1 MLDAVPGPPV
11 PAHAA
16 DGMPHAG
23 WGARLELQFERAG
36 ARTRLAHRRH
46 EGPLLVQRVF
56 YPEGA
61 AAADRLAND
70 RRLEGDRAA
79 EPCHVYLIHP
89 PGGVV
94 GGDQLQL
101 DVVVGARAHALLT
114 TPAAG
119 KFYRCGGR
127 SCARVTQS
135 LEIDGVLEWLPQEN
149 IFYPGCMV
157 ELRTIAHLRA
167 AARFI
172 GWELGCLGLPANRQ
186 PLGDGELR
194 QAFELWRDGRPLLLE
209 RLHIERACL
218 DAAWGLSGHVGIGT
232 WLACPAPAQLLPAA
246 RAVLAGM
253 DCAGM
258 TIACTLV
265 DGVLVCR
272 GYAARTDRLRQV
284 FVDLWRALR
293 PALLDRAAVPPRIWA
308 T

>member
-1 MLDAVPGPPV
+1 MLDAIPPQ
-11 PAHAA
+11 
-16 DGMPHAG
+16 AG
-23 WGARLELQFERAG
+23 WSARLQLRFERSG
-36 ARTRLAHRRH
+36 GRTRLAHRRH

-56 YPEGA
+56 HPEGA
-61 AAADRLAND
+61 ATADGRPKGHVAE
-70 RRLEGDRAA
+70 EGRAA

-101 DVVVGARAHALLT
+101 DVAVAAQAHALLT

-119 KFYRCGGR
+119 KFYRCNGGAR
-127 SCARVTQS
+127 ARVTQS

-157 ELRTIAHLRA
+157 ELRTVARLGA
-167 AARFI
+167 TARFI

-186 PLGDGELR
+186 PFGDGELR

-209 RLHIERACL
+209 RMHIERACL

-232 WLACPAPAQLLPAA
+232 WIACPACPQLLPAA
-246 RAVLAGM
+246 RAIVAGM

-258 TIACTLV
+258 TVACTLV
-265 DGVLVCR
+265 DGVLICR
-272 GYAARTDRLRQV
+272 GYAARTDRLKQV
-284 FVDLWRALR
+284 FVDLWHALR

>member
-1 MLDAVPGPPV
+1 MLEAVPGPPS
-11 PAHAA
+11 PADAA
-16 DGMPHAG
+16 GGLPRAG
-23 WGARLELQFERAG
+23 WSARLQLQFERAG

-56 YPEGA
+56 HPEA
-61 AAADRLAND
+61 AATDRLAGGQL
-70 RRLEGDRAA
+70 LEGGRTA

-101 DVVVGARAHALLT
+101 DVAVAAQAHALLT

-119 KFYRCGGR
+119 KFYRCGGG
-127 SCARVTQS
+127 ARARLTQS

-157 ELRTIAHLRA
+157 ELRTVACLGA
-167 AARFI
+167 TARFI

-194 QAFELWRDGRPLLLE
+194 QAFELWREGRPLLLE
-209 RLHIERACL
+209 RTHIERACL
-218 DAAWGLSGHVGIGT
+218 DAAWGLSGHVGVGT
-232 WLACPAPAQLLPAA
+232 WLAYPAAPQLLTAA
-246 RAVLAGM
+246 RALIAGV

-258 TIACTLV
+258 TVACTLV
-265 DGVLVCR
+265 DGVLICR
-272 GYAARTDRLRQV
+272 GYAARADRLKQL
-284 FVDLWRALR
+284 FVDLWRTLR